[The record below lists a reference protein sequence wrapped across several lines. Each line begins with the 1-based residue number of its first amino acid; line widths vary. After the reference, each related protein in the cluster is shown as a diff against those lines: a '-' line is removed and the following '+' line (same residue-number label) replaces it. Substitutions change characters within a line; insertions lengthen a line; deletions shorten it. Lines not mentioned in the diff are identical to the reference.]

1 MKVVDLSFPDP
12 ERNLLYDDELLR
24 SADRGEDGEVL
35 RLWESPSI
43 FVVLGRT
50 CQSDD
55 DVLLDVCQ
63 ADGIPVLKRSS
74 GGGTVLQG
82 PGCLNFSLILSKEKR
97 PLIDSISKSYVVIL
111 DKVQHALKSLGVTT
125 EFKPVCDLVLSS
137 NGKKF
142 SGNAQ
147 RRGRRFIL
155 HHGTLLYGFDLSLIT
170 KYLKN
175 PKKMPEYRQA
185 REHGAFV
192 ANLQLGEAELKQ
204 ALTQEFTKY

>member
-12 ERNLLYDDELLR
+12 EHNLLYDDELLR
-24 SADRGEDGEVL
+24 SADRGEGGEVL

-50 CQSDD
+50 CQSSD
-55 DVLLDVCQ
+55 DVLLDACQ
-63 ADGIPVLKRSS
+63 QDHIPVLKRSS

-97 PLIDSISKSYVVIL
+97 PVIDSISKSYVVVL
-111 DKVQHALKSLGVTT
+111 DKVQCALKSLGVPT
-125 EFKPVCDLVLSS
+125 EFRPVCDLVLSS

-147 RRGRRFIL
+147 RRGRCFIL
-155 HHGTLLYGFDLSLIT
+155 HHGTLLYGFDLSLIS

-185 REHGAFV
+185 REHNAFV
-192 ANLQLGEAELKQ
+192 TNLQIGEAELKQ

>member
-1 MKVVDLSFPDP
+1 MKVLDLSFPDP
-12 ERNLLYDDELLR
+12 EHNLVYDEELLR
-24 SADRGEDGEVL
+24 LADKGEAGEVL

-50 CQSDD
+50 CQIND
-55 DVLLDVCQ
+55 DVEVDVCQ
-63 ADGIPVLKRSS
+63 AAAVPVLRRSS

-97 PLIDSISKSYVVIL
+97 PFVEGISRSYVVIL
-111 DKVQHALKSLGVTT
+111 DKVQRALKNLGVAT
-125 EFKPVCDLVLSS
+125 EFKPVCDLILSV

-155 HHGTLLYGFDLSLIT
+155 HHGTLLYGFDLSLIS
-170 KYLKN
+170 KYLKI

-185 REHGAFV
+185 RGHSDFV
-192 ANLQLGEAELKQ
+192 TNLQLGEGELKQ

>member
-1 MKVVDLSFPDP
+1 MKVLDLSFP
-12 ERNLLYDDELLR
+12 EAQRNLLYDEELLR
-24 SADRGEDGEVL
+24 LADHGETGEVL
-35 RLWESPSI
+35 RLWESPSV

-50 CQSDD
+50 CQISD

-63 ADGIPVLKRSS
+63 ADHIPVLKRSS

-97 PLIDSISKSYVVIL
+97 PAIDSISRSYLVIL
-111 DKVQHALKSLGVTT
+111 DKVQHALKELGIAT
-125 EFKPVCDLVLSS
+125 EFRPVCDLVLSF

-155 HHGTLLYGFDLSLIT
+155 HHGTLLYGFDLSLISR
-170 KYLKN
+170 YLKV
-175 PKKMPEYRQA
+175 PKKMPEYRQNKA
-185 REHGAFV
+185 HSDFV
-192 ANLQLGEAELKQ
+192 TNLQLGEAELKQ
-204 ALTQEFTKY
+204 ALTQEFTRY